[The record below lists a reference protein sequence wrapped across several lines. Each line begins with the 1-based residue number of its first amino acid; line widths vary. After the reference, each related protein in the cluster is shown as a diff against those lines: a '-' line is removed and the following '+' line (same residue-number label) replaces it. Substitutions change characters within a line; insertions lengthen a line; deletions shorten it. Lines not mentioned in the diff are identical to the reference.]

1 MLTNLHSSTGS
12 GPPGPVKPPGNSRR
26 GPPGHE
32 PPSHASENQFMLHF
46 ATTNEPVKENAPS
59 CQILQNESWHTLD
72 GLALSIGS
80 DRSAR
85 FRQRS
90 ASRLTGLEG
99 LRHCALSRQPLLSSN
114 TSRFICEYRRSGRP
128 IGMECLRHCASTRQP
143 LLSPNPGGSSYV
155 HRRPASRL
163 TGMECLRHCASTR
176 QPTFLKNMPNEQI

>member
-32 PPSHASENQFMLHF
+32 PPSHASENKFMLHF
-46 ATTNEPVKENAPS
+46 ATTNEPVKENAPT
-59 CQILQNESWHTLD
+59 CQISENESWHTF
-72 GLALSIGS
+72 GGHAHSIGS

-90 ASRLTGLEG
+90 VSRLTGPEG
-99 LRHCALSRQPLLSSN
+99 LRHCALSRQPLFLPN
-114 TSRFICEYRRSGRP
+114 PSRSICIHRRSERP
-128 IGMECLRHCASTRQP
+128 TGMECLRHCASTRQP
-143 LLSPNPGGSSYV
+143 LLSPNPGGTRCV
-155 HRRPASRL
+155 LRRSASRL

-176 QPTFLKNMPNEQI
+176 QPTFQKNKPNEQI